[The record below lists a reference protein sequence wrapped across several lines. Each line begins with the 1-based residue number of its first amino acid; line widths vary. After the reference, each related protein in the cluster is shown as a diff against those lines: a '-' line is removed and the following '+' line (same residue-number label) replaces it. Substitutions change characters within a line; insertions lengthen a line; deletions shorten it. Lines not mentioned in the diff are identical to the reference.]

1 MSASARQQ
9 RWSRA
14 VRKRD
19 NYTCQLC
26 LSHENLTAH
35 HLDSRD
41 IPNKY
46 NKDNGI
52 CLCEN
57 CHVRFHKSHMSVCNG
72 KQQPCTADDFDRFK
86 VRVTEK
92 ICRKQGWTACSTGLT
107 RADNPYDS
115 TTLAQYLLW
124 ERGFKAVTVKKDNKQ
139 YLADF

>member
-41 IPNKY
+41 IKIRF

-72 KQQPCTADDFDRFK
+72 KQQPCTADDFDRFR

-92 ICRKQGWTACSTGLT
+92 LCTKQGRSAYTNDLT
-107 RADNPYDS
+107 RADNPYGS

-124 ERGFKAVTVKKDNKQ
+124 ERGFKSVQVKDNKQ
-139 YLADF
+139 YLSEF